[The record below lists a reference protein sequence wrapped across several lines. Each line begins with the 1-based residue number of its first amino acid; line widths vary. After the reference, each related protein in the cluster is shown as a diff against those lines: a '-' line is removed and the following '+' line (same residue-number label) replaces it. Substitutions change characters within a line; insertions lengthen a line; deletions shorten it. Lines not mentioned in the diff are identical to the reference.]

1 MTKIWNNI
9 FVYFFCWA
17 SLTGPPVGGG
27 GRMDCNLAAIK
38 WFFAFHSGLRYDFN
52 LFHFCLVESVLKWC
66 KAIIYGHFYVVSL
79 WLFGSLIIID
89 GSRERTS
96 ERARERERLR
106 WSHCWGCIQ
115 NWGYCTQQ
123 NAAGKGTWP
132 QCIFDRDGKIFRTKW
147 NGNGTIGSKMK
158 IVCMSWHG
166 ANGFTPTGYTKIA
179 WKSMFEKK
187 YIKIAANERNIE
199 KISLQPE
206 NW

>member
-1 MTKIWNNI
+1 MKQHFRLLFLLGFTNR
-9 FVYFFCWA
+9 A
-17 SLTGPPVGGG
+17 TGGSGK

-89 GSRERTS
+89 GSRERAS
-96 ERARERERLR
+96 ERVRERESEREYVEAIAGDVYKTEGTALSR
-106 WSHCWGCIQ
+106 MR
-115 NWGYCTQQ
+115 
-123 NAAGKGTWP
+123 AGKGTWP
-132 QCIFDRDGKIFRTKW
+132 QCIFDRDGKIFRIKW

-166 ANGFTPTGYTKIA
+166 ANGLLRLAIQNLHGNPRL
-179 WKSMFEKK
+179 KK
-187 YIKIAANERNIE
+187 NT
-199 KISLQPE
+199 
-206 NW
+206 